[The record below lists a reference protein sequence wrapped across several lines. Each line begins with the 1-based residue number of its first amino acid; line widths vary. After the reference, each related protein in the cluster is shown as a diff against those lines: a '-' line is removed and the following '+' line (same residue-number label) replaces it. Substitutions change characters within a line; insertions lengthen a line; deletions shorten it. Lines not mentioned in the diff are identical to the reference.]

1 MLGKE
6 KHKKS
11 ELWLGCVGFNLDFRL
26 MVLDI

>member
-11 ELWLGCVGFNLDFRL
+11 ELWIGYVGLNLDFRL
-26 MVLDI
+26 MLLGI